1 MSVSRNKLL
10 SKLVSNVESLRF
22 ILISDRLDSN
32 SKQLMDCFITNR
44 LKRFNICL
52 VIVENDP
59 KKYLN
64 SLKQNFQNINNVK
77 IFDYFS
83 KYNSIESNISE
94 DIMKSLSSVS
104 NESIVI
110 MDSLTPLLM
119 TDSLHQICCA
129 LNQLSNRFQQLI
141 CCLHIDSHSELINQS
156 IERIADCVIQ
166 LNKNEDKSLKCSK
179 ALIICRK
186 HNRKTH
192 ISVQQSIE
200 LFNIED
206 FAINYV
212 NISDKSRVGQ
222 HSDPSS
228 SDPTLHLPFNLNL
241 KDDEI
246 KAKNDLLLPYI
257 KYEIITKLVVN
268 YF

>member
-1 MSVSRNKLL
+1 
-10 SKLVSNVESLRF
+10 
-22 ILISDRLDSN
+22 
-32 SKQLMDCFITNR
+32 
-44 LKRFNICL
+44 
-52 VIVENDP
+52 
-59 KKYLN
+59 
-64 SLKQNFQNINNVK
+64 
-77 IFDYFS
+77 
-83 KYNSIESNISE
+83 
-94 DIMKSLSSVS
+94 
-104 NESIVI
+104 
-110 MDSLTPLLM
+110 
-119 TDSLHQICCA
+119 
-129 LNQLSNRFQQLI
+129 
-141 CCLHIDSHSELINQS
+141 
-156 IERIADCVIQ
+156 